1 VPVPDAPLGRALD
14 QLRASRFADLKGA
27 RVSLSIPISQRL
39 LNEIVAAAIPP
50 SAPVRDLTVTP
61 RPSNLLEVRARVS
74 KFDFLPP
81 IKVTVEIEQQ
91 PRLPDIPL
99 SLRLRSFPGLTA
111 IAGTLLSPA
120 SLPRGVRLEGE
131 HVLVDVR
138 QLIEHA
144 GYGDLVPLIERLH
157 VGTDEGRLILHVDA
171 RVS

>member
-1 VPVPDAPLGRALD
+1 MPVPDGPLGRALE

-39 LNEIVAAAIPP
+39 LNEMVAAAIPP

-61 RPSNLLEVRARVS
+61 RPANVLEVRARIS

-81 IKVTVEIEQQ
+81 IKVTAAIEQQ
-91 PRLPDIPL
+91 PHLPDTPL

-111 IAGTLLSPA
+111 MAGSFLSPA

-131 HVLVDVR
+131 HVFVDVR

-157 VGTDEGRLILHVDA
+157 VATDEGRLTVDVDA